1 MQMTSESSIVSNDST
16 CGKVDPITNSILEG
30 YVQKGDV
37 EEARLIFDQMPERNI
52 IASNS
57 MIVLLGKM
65 GQVMEAWKLFNEMDE
80 KDMVSWSALIS
91 GYEQNGM
98 YEEALVMF
106 IEMNANGMRLDE
118 VVVVSV
124 LSACTHLSIVKIGK
138 MIHGLVIRMGIESYV
153 NLQNALIHM
162 YSGSGEIMD
171 AEKLFNGSHNLD

>member
-1 MQMTSESSIVSNDST
+1 
-16 CGKVDPITNSILEG
+16 
-30 YVQKGDV
+30 
-37 EEARLIFDQMPERNI
+37 MPERNI

-80 KDMVSWSALIS
+80 KDM
-91 GYEQNGM
+91 QNGM

-138 MIHGLVIRMGIESYV
+138 MIHGLVIRIGIESYV

>member
-1 MQMTSESSIVSNDST
+1 M
-16 CGKVDPITNSILEG
+16 EG

-138 MIHGLVIRMGIESYV
+138 MIHGLVIRIGIESYV